1 MQLCLLGFFPNCQLY
16 VIGLS
21 LTARLVRSAGA
32 ESGEQ
37 REEGV
42 GGTGAASF
50 RVPRARAAGWARAAL
65 SGPGASQRDSFRRP

>member
-1 MQLCLLGFFPNCQLY
+1 M
-16 VIGLS
+16 IGLTLS
-21 LTARLVRSAGA
+21 ARLVRSAGA

-42 GGTGAASF
+42 GGTGAASVG
-50 RVPRARAAGWARAAL
+50 VPRARAAGWARAAL